1 MPKKGGGSWKRGR
14 KGLSAVVTTLLVI
27 LLTIVAI
34 VIMWAVMKS
43 VVTKNS
49 EFINAQKDFFS
60 EKIEI
65 TYIKLNQSLVSISL
79 RKTGGSLGTPGG
91 QNVTETLEIAEADI
105 ISVVDLSGSMAP
117 ACSGVSSTCCRN
129 TLEGSYSSS
138 THICSN
144 VNPIRNVTCTTTCGG
159 IWVDKLSSLKEANKE
174 LTKILSEAEGSRIGL
189 VGYNT
194 HIIDSASLDLT
205 DNLNQL
211 DDKID
216 SWQTGGSTCI
226 CCGINEA
233 LRRLQEDSSEDKMKK
248 IVLMSDGAANIMCS
262 EQNTQNAMQDA
273 IKASCDAKAADSEN
287 LVIYTIGLGEDVNE
301 NTLISMAD
309 CGGGRYFS
317 AMNVSELIEVY
328 KRVAGEIRNNL
339 HSPSKFTYLYI
350 IFYNETTSYKEKI
363 TEIPDVLVIK
373 NYNFDLTGKLEGE
386 IKKIEVYPV
395 IVSGSGKEV
404 IGPFFD
410 SWEAEE

>member
-138 THICSN
+138 N
-144 VNPIRNVTCTTTCGG
+144 
-159 IWVDKLSSLKEANKE
+159 
-174 LTKILSEAEGSRIGL
+174 
-189 VGYNT
+189 
-194 HIIDSASLDLT
+194 
-205 DNLNQL
+205 
-211 DDKID
+211 
-216 SWQTGGSTCI
+216 
-226 CCGINEA
+226 
-233 LRRLQEDSSEDKMKK
+233 LRRNM
-248 IVLMSDGAANIMCS
+248 
-262 EQNTQNAMQDA
+262 
-273 IKASCDAKAADSEN
+273 
-287 LVIYTIGLGEDVNE
+287 
-301 NTLISMAD
+301 
-309 CGGGRYFS
+309 GG
-317 AMNVSELIEVY
+317 
-328 KRVAGEIRNNL
+328 
-339 HSPSKFTYLYI
+339 
-350 IFYNETTSYKEKI
+350 
-363 TEIPDVLVIK
+363 
-373 NYNFDLTGKLEGE
+373 
-386 IKKIEVYPV
+386 
-395 IVSGSGKEV
+395 
-404 IGPFFD
+404 
-410 SWEAEE
+410 